1 MSPEQISGKNVDARS
16 DIYALGCLV
25 YEMITGRAPFTG
37 DDDFQV
43 LYKQVHEP
51 AEPLR
56 KVLPEAPPALEGVLV
71 CALNKEPNDRYS
83 TMADMAAALESAMSD
98 VDRALTR
105 SQASARAASRPID
118 SRSVTM
124 LRPAD
129 SGALALARK
138 SLRPR
143 SKKRLVL
150 AAVSVVLMGFGG
162 GFAASRIGRKS
173 GGGGRG
179 ALFVLSEPPGALVE
193 IDGAALPQTTPTL
206 ATELQPG
213 PHAIK
218 IQRVGTAP
226 VSQTVTVRSGERT
239 AVQVTL
245 PPVTHKVDVRSVP
258 DGASVFLDQRL
269 VLGESPTTVEVT
281 DDDFHE
287 LRIEK
292 TGYETLTRPITPD
305 DKAAVLQLALVPE
318 KQPRGT
324 LMVDANSAA
333 EVWIDG
339 VNTGYTTP
347 TLGIEIS
354 IGGHTVE
361 VRDGARRHSQVT
373 HITIEQGQTLRL
385 LLGAQNGAEAAN
397 GATPGKQP

>member
-1 MSPEQISGKNVDARS
+1 MAELRYRGREIREE
-16 DIYALGCLV
+16 DILS
-25 YEMITGRAPFTG
+25 I
-37 DDDFQV
+37 
-43 LYKQVHEP
+43 
-51 AEPLR
+51 
-56 KVLPEAPPALEGVLV
+56 
-71 CALNKEPNDRYS
+71 
-83 TMADMAAALESAMSD
+83 
-98 VDRALTR
+98 RALIER
-105 SQASARAASRPID
+105 YPKESRRKLSARICEAWQWRQSN
-118 SRSVTM
+118 
-124 LRPAD
+124 
-129 SGALALARK
+129 GALRDMVCRGML
-138 SLRPR
+138 
-143 SKKRLVL
+143 
-150 AAVSVVLMGFGG
+150 LM
-162 GFAASRIGRKS
+162 
-173 GGGGRG
+173 
-179 ALFVLSEPPGALVE
+179 L
-193 IDGAALPQTTPTL
+193 
-206 ATELQPG
+206 
-213 PHAIK
+213 
-218 IQRVGTAP
+218 
-226 VSQTVTVRSGERT
+226 ER
-239 AVQVTL
+239 AGQVTL